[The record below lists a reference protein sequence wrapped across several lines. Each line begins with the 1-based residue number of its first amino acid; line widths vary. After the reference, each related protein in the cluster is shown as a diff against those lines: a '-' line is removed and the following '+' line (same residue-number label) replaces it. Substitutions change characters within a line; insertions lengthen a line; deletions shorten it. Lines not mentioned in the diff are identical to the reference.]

1 MVQGPRGKEAAL
13 AFVLVV
19 VKVADEVVVDVEDV
33 RDDAVLLE
41 AHGGELRVEGEGV
54 AGLAVLGA
62 VDGVALAKLDLAE
75 LMEFVRLPPD
85 KRVVIWVRVRGDE
98 RPSPVDARAERF
110 VVFLD
115 PNDAFVERERCA

>member
-54 AGLAVLGA
+54 AGLAVLGDAA
-62 VDGVALAKLDLAE
+62 VDIAHALVVLDLPLAPHAVDESVVEEEDRVTGGAVHRAHDGANAVVAE
-75 LMEFVRLPPD
+75 GV
-85 KRVVIWVRVRGDE
+85 G
-98 RPSPVDARAERF
+98 AR
-110 VVFLD
+110 
-115 PNDAFVERERCA
+115 N